1 MQAEKALQEEELSH
15 LEKLKG
21 LGVSLTDY
29 LISQH
34 PKPNQVLRVIT
45 KGGGQGGHVHI
56 HPWTI
61 DYCPTGF
68 LIVIFILLDSF

>member
-1 MQAEKALQEEELSH
+1 MLSIHIRVLSHPLLLQAEKALQEEELSH

-21 LGVSLTDY
+21 LGVNLTDY

-56 HPWTI
+56 HP
-61 DYCPTGF
+61 
-68 LIVIFILLDSF
+68 